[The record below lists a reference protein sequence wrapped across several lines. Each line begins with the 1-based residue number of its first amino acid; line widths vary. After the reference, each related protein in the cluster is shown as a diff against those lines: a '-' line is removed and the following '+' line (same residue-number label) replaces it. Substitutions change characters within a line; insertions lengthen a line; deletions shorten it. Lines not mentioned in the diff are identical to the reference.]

1 TGSKATP
8 YKIVKTKQGYEAMSF
23 SVLSK
28 EGFAKSRYMILR
40 AKNDDI
46 LALSV
51 KVPSQQ
57 DEKDLVKAFDRL
69 VVTAKLK

>member
-1 TGSKATP
+1 
-8 YKIVKTKQGYEAMSF
+8 
-23 SVLSK
+23 
-28 EGFAKSRYMILR
+28 MILR